1 MLPGQGKF
9 GVVISKIPVMQSG
22 LKVIF
27 NENLPDYELSFC
39 RSHDELTLLQLRRA
53 VLVVADISGEIAH
66 PRAVCERYYSLMTQ
80 YRDIHWV
87 FMVSDSLYPL
97 AVELLIRPE
106 SSLISESEPVNRLIE
121 VICAGSRAAEQ
132 ISRTLFAGDEDSDFA
147 SYHSAAMLTLSERK
161 VLRLL
166 AKGWGINQIAA
177 LLKKSNKTISAQKN
191 SAMRRLSLRSNAEMY
206 AWINSAQGMQEL
218 NINSAYGEQMEWKK
232 IVQPRHVAIV
242 EKCVMT
248 EMAWR
253 YIFSREDNRRYH
265 IHLFKNVSMLRAA
278 EIPFPW
284 STIIFSLS
292 GSRSSRAESLLF
304 VHEMA
309 RCRPEVQTIILANN
323 ESEMHL
329 IGHLMPACLH
339 GILNKSAPRRGL
351 QERLL
356 QLLDNHHLSGS
367 EQFCDRE
374 ACNDPLSPTEH
385 AILRYMSWGYSLS
398 DIAIQLNR
406 NIKTIR
412 AHKFN
417 AMTKLGVRSDI
428 GLLNAADILLHLPL
442 NSTTSA
448 VKQVA

>member
-53 VLVVADISGEIAH
+53 VLVV
-66 PRAVCERYYSLMTQ
+66 
-80 YRDIHWV
+80 
-87 FMVSDSLYPL
+87 SLYPL

-232 IVQPRHVAIV
+232 IVQPA
-242 EKCVMT
+242 M
-248 EMAWR
+248 
-253 YIFSREDNRRYH
+253 
-265 IHLFKNVSMLRAA
+265 
-278 EIPFPW
+278 
-284 STIIFSLS
+284 
-292 GSRSSRAESLLF
+292 
-304 VHEMA
+304 
-309 RCRPEVQTIILANN
+309 
-323 ESEMHL
+323 
-329 IGHLMPACLH
+329 
-339 GILNKSAPRRGL
+339 
-351 QERLL
+351 
-356 QLLDNHHLSGS
+356 
-367 EQFCDRE
+367 
-374 ACNDPLSPTEH
+374 SP
-385 AILRYMSWGYSLS
+385 S
-398 DIAIQLNR
+398 
-406 NIKTIR
+406 
-412 AHKFN
+412 
-417 AMTKLGVRSDI
+417 
-428 GLLNAADILLHLPL
+428 
-442 NSTTSA
+442 
-448 VKQVA
+448 